1 MSIDVR
7 FMAVD
12 GWTQQ
17 RMAPR
22 RHQPRTLFNAA
33 QLSPLMKDY
42 FKSPSKSI
50 KKPYFLLRTS
60 PSAECLVGGEETY
73 KKQCVSATR

>member
-1 MSIDVR
+1 M
-7 FMAVD
+7 
-12 GWTQQ
+12 QQ
-17 RMAPR
+17 RGPLR

-42 FKSPSKSI
+42 FKSPTKSI

-60 PSAECLVGGEETY
+60 PSSECCIGGEDTY
-73 KKQCVSATR
+73 EKRYDHAPCKNAK

>member
-1 MSIDVR
+1 MSTDVR
-7 FMAVD
+7 TIAVD
-12 GWTQQ
+12 GSMQQ
-17 RMAPR
+17 RMPPR
-22 RHQPRTLFNAA
+22 RHQPRALFNAA

-73 KKQCVSATR
+73 QKQ